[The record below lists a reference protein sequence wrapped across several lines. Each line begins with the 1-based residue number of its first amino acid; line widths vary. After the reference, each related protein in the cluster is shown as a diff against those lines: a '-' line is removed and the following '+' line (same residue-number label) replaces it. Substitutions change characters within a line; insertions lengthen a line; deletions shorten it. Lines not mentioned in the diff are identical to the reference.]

1 MAAQAVKTR
10 QTAAIIEGTHTEVFC
25 SAYQDRIFLIVSQ
38 FEKIGTLV
46 SVNRMSPTESSS
58 KREAQTFNTRILMGS
73 DEEIWH
79 VYAKQIG
86 ALITEHASKPVLLGI
101 ALKKHSPQILQQI
114 LKLLETNRV
123 W

>member
-1 MAAQAVKTR
+1 MAGQTVKTR

-73 DEEIWH
+73 DKVCSSSILLSSSAETPSISEVVKCIFS
-79 VYAKQIG
+79 VGYELIAKKSG
-86 ALITEHASKPVLLGI
+86 MFMLNR
-101 ALKKHSPQILQQI
+101 
-114 LKLLETNRV
+114 LEPL
-123 W
+123 

>member
-1 MAAQAVKTR
+1 
-10 QTAAIIEGTHTEVFC
+10 
-25 SAYQDRIFLIVSQ
+25 
-38 FEKIGTLV
+38 
-46 SVNRMSPTESSS
+46 MSPTESSS

-101 ALKKHSPQILQQI
+101 SLKKHSPQILQQI